1 MRKALVIGVAFAA
14 MSAIGIAVPVI
25 ADAAPSSTT
34 ASSTSNSSAHTA
46 SAVTKHVTPL
56 QTSKGRM
63 STSHVCA
70 APMHAGGPVCLS
82 MLRTDIPRVYAN
94 AITPDATPAGYGP
107 PDLQGAYSLPSSS
120 GGSGQTVAVTEAA
133 DNPNLE
139 SDLGTYRA
147 QYGLPSCTTA
157 NGCFR
162 KVNGSG
168 VQGNYPP
175 GDTGWGGEASLDVDM
190 ISAVCPGC
198 RILVVESTDLVGAQ
212 NVAVSLGARYISNS
226 WGTGSNLGDSAFNH
240 AGVVDVA
247 SSGDSGFG
255 VSYPAGEQSVVAV
268 GGTSLNRASGTSRG
282 WSETA
287 WSGAGSG
294 CASGEPKPSW
304 QHDTGCSSRTI
315 ADVSAVADPGTG
327 VAFYD
332 TYGQGGWGVVGGTS
346 VASPIIASVYALAAN
361 PPSGQPAA
369 STLYA
374 NAGALHDVTS
384 GSNGSCS
391 PAYLCNAGSGY
402 DGPTGLG
409 TPNGTAAFG
418 GSGSGTGG
426 GGTGPIVSGVSASLC
441 VDDNGGSTTAGS
453 HVQIWGCNGTGAQNW
468 TVASNGT
475 LQVEGGCMDVTS
487 SGTTPGTLVQYWPC
501 NGTGA
506 QQWRTGANGSLVN
519 PQSGLC
525 LDDPGFS
532 TTQGTQLEIWTCN
545 GGSNQHWTLP

>member
-1 MRKALVIGVAFAA
+1 MRKALIIGAAFAA
-14 MSAIGIAVPVI
+14 LTAAGIAVPVV
-25 ADAAPSSTT
+25 ADASPLGT
-34 ASSTSNSSAHTA
+34 SSTSATQST
-46 SAVTKHVTPL
+46 TKHVTAAQKPTGP
-56 QTSKGRM
+56 Q
-63 STSHVCA
+63 STSRMCA
-70 APMHAGGPVCLS
+70 VPLHPGGPVCLS
-82 MLRTDIPRVYAN
+82 LLRTDIPRVHAN
-94 AITPDATPAGYGP
+94 VVTPDATPSGYGP
-107 PDLQGAYSLPSSS
+107 SDLQSAYSLPSSS
-120 GGSGQTVAVTEAA
+120 AGSGQIVAVTEAA

-157 NGCFR
+157 NGCFS

-168 VQGNYPP
+168 QQGNYPP

-190 ISAVCPGC
+190 ISAICPNC
-198 RILVVESTDLVGAQ
+198 RILVVESADLSGAQ
-212 NVAVSLGARYISNS
+212 NVAVSLGAHYISNS
-226 WGTGSNLGDSAFNH
+226 WGTGSNLGDSNFNH

-255 VSYPAGEQSVVAV
+255 VSYPAGEQSVVAA

-304 QHDTGCSSRTI
+304 QHDSGCSSRTI
-315 ADVSAVADPGTG
+315 ADVSAIADPGTG

-361 PPSGQPAA
+361 PPTGQPAA

-374 NAGALHDVTS
+374 NPGALHDVTS

-391 PAYLCNAGSGY
+391 PAYLCTAGSGY

-418 GSGSGTGG
+418 GSGSGGGGGGG
-426 GGTGPIVSGVSASLC
+426 GGTGPIVSGVSSSLC
-441 VDDNGGSTTAGS
+441 ADDNGGSTTAGS
-453 HVQIWGCNGTGAQNW
+453 HIQIWTCNGTGAQNW
-468 TVASNGT
+468 TVASDGT
-475 LQVEGGCMDVTS
+475 LQVEGGCLDVTS
-487 SGTTPGTLVQYWPC
+487 SGTTAGTKVQYWTC

-506 QQWRTGANGSLVN
+506 QQWRTGGNGSLVN
-519 PQSGLC
+519 PESGLC

-532 TTQGTQLEIWTCN
+532 TTPGTQLEIWTCN
-545 GGSNQHWTLP
+545 GGSNQSWTLP

>member
-1 MRKALVIGVAFAA
+1 M
-14 MSAIGIAVPVI
+14 
-25 ADAAPSSTT
+25 
-34 ASSTSNSSAHTA
+34 
-46 SAVTKHVTPL
+46 
-56 QTSKGRM
+56 
-63 STSHVCA
+63 
-70 APMHAGGPVCLS
+70 S
-82 MLRTDIPRVYAN
+82 MLRTDVPRVYAN
-94 AITPDATPAGYGP
+94 AITPDATPSGYGP
-107 PDLQGAYSLPSSS
+107 SDLQSAYSLPSSGS
-120 GGSGQTVAVTEAA
+120 GSGQTVAVTEAA

-139 SDLGTYRA
+139 TDLGTYRS

-168 VQGNYPP
+168 QQGNYPP
-175 GDTGWGGEASLDVDM
+175 GNTGWGGEASLDVDM
-190 ISAVCPGC
+190 VSAICPNC
-198 RILVVESTDLVGAQ
+198 HILVVESTDLVSAQ

-247 SSGDSGFG
+247 SSGDNVFG
-255 VSYPAGEQSVVAV
+255 VSYPAGEQSVVAA
-268 GGTSLNRASGTSRG
+268 GGTSLNRGGGTRG
-282 WSETA
+282 WTETA

-346 VASPIIASVYALAAN
+346 VSSPIIASVYALAAN
-361 PPSGQPAA
+361 PPNAA

-374 NAGALHDVTS
+374 NPGALHDITS
-384 GSNGSCS
+384 GSNGGCS
-391 PAYLCNAGSGY
+391 PAYLCTAGSGY

-409 TPNGTAAFG
+409 TPNGTGAFG
-418 GSGSGTGG
+418 GSGGGTG
-426 GGTGPIVSGVSASLC
+426 GGTGPIVAGVSASLC
-441 VDDNGGSTTAGS
+441 VDDNGASTTSGS
-453 HVQIWGCNGTGAQNW
+453 HIQIWGCNGTSAQNW

-475 LQVEGGCMDVTS
+475 LQVLGGCMDVTS
-487 SGTTPGTLVQYWPC
+487 SGTTPGTLIQFWPC

-506 QQWRTGANGSLVN
+506 QQWQAGANGSLVN

-545 GGSNQHWTLP
+545 GGSNQRWTLP

>member
-1 MRKALVIGVAFAA
+1 MRKALVLGAA
-14 MSAIGIAVPVI
+14 LAALTVTGIALPVA
-25 ADAAPSSTT
+25 ADAVPPGT
-34 ASSTSNSSAHTA
+34 SSTSAPSHAA
-46 SAVTKHVTPL
+46 SAAAKQVTAAQKSTGQVA
-56 QTSKGRM
+56 TSRM
-63 STSHVCA
+63 CA
-70 APMHAGGPVCLS
+70 APLHPGGPVCLS
-82 MLRTDIPRVYAN
+82 LLRTDIPRVHAN
-94 AITPDATPAGYGP
+94 VITPDATPAGYGP
-107 PDLQGAYSLPSSS
+107 SDLQSAYSLPSSS
-120 GGSGQTVAVTEAA
+120 AGSGQTVAVTEAA

-147 QYGLPSCTTA
+147 QYGLPACTTA

-168 VQGNYPP
+168 QQGNYPP

-190 ISAVCPGC
+190 ISAICPNC
-198 RILVVESTDLVGAQ
+198 HILVVESTDLVGAQ
-212 NVAVSLGARYISNS
+212 NVAVSLGAHYISNS
-226 WGTGSNLGDSAFNH
+226 WGTGSNLGDSNFNH

-255 VSYPAGEQSVVAV
+255 VSYPAGEQTVVAA

-304 QHDTGCSSRTI
+304 QHDSGCSSRTI
-315 ADVSAVADPGTG
+315 ADVSAIADPGTG

-374 NAGALHDVTS
+374 NAGSLHDITS

-391 PAYLCNAGSGY
+391 PAYLCTAGAGY

-418 GSGSGTGG
+418 GSGSGGG
-426 GGTGPIVSGVSASLC
+426 GGGSTGPIVSGVSSSLC

-453 HVQIWGCNGTGAQNW
+453 HIQIWTCNGTGAQNW
-468 TVASNGT
+468 TVASDGT
-475 LQVEGGCMDVTS
+475 LQVEGGCMDVTGQ
-487 SGTTPGTLVQYWPC
+487 GTSNGTLVELWTC
-501 NGTGA
+501 NG
-506 QQWRTGANGSLVN
+506 GANQKWTASNGELVSA
-519 PQSGLC
+519 QSGKC

-532 TTQGTQLEIWTCN
+532 TTPGTQLEIWTCN
-545 GGSNQHWTLP
+545 GGSNQEWTVP

>member
-1 MRKALVIGVAFAA
+1 
-14 MSAIGIAVPVI
+14 
-25 ADAAPSSTT
+25 
-34 ASSTSNSSAHTA
+34 
-46 SAVTKHVTPL
+46 
-56 QTSKGRM
+56 
-63 STSHVCA
+63 
-70 APMHAGGPVCLS
+70 
-82 MLRTDIPRVYAN
+82 
-94 AITPDATPAGYGP
+94 
-107 PDLQGAYSLPSSS
+107 
-120 GGSGQTVAVTEAA
+120 VAVTEAA

-139 SDLGTYRA
+139 TDLGTYRA
-147 QYGLPSCTTA
+147 QYGLSACTTA

-168 VQGNYPP
+168 QQGNYPP

-190 ISAVCPGC
+190 VSAICPNC
-198 RILVVESTDLVGAQ
+198 HIVVVESTDLVGAQ

-226 WGTGSNLGDSAFNH
+226 WGTGANLGDSAFNH

-247 SSGDSGFG
+247 SSGDQGFG
-255 VSYPAGEQSVVAV
+255 VSYPAGEQSVVAA
-268 GGTSLNRASGTSRG
+268 GGTSLNRAGGTSRG

-346 VASPIIASVYALAAN
+346 VSSPIIASVYALAAN
-361 PPSGQPAA
+361 PPNAA

-374 NAGALHDVTS
+374 NPGALHDITS
-384 GSNGSCS
+384 GSNGGCS
-391 PAYLCNAGSGY
+391 PAYLCTAGSGY

-418 GSGSGTGG
+418 GSGTG

-441 VDDNGGSTTAGS
+441 VDDNGASTTQGS
-453 HVQIWGCNGTGAQNW
+453 HVQIWSCNGTSAQNW

-475 LQVEGGCMDVTS
+475 LQVLSGCMDVTS

-506 QQWRTGANGSLVN
+506 QQWQAGANGSLVN

-545 GGSNQHWTLP
+545 GGSNQRWTLP